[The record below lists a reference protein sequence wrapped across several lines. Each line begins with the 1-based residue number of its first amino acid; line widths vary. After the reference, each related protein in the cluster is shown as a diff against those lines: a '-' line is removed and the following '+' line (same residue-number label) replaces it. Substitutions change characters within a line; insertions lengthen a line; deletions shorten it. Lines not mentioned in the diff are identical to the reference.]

1 MLETVQQ
8 KQLWLPGELR
18 LELLVK
24 DHPQIGFSKYWDI
37 YLPLGMSAIPA
48 GCFKLVRIVIDGE
61 DAPGAR
67 IETWQIVLMLLLQ
80 TIGII
85 GMAVVVLIRM
95 EMAMTQLHVVTAGNP
110 TLWRRLCLLS
120 SLCCLAMF
128 DVFLNVGFAFAGAW
142 PLIVGSVFWCF
153 VYLAGIRLTFF
164 RLPTRCVVRE

>member
-1 MLETVQQ
+1 
-8 KQLWLPGELR
+8 
-18 LELLVK
+18 VK

-48 GCFKLVRIVIDGE
+48 GCFKLMRIVIDSE
-61 DAPGAR
+61 EAPGAK
-67 IETWQIVLMLLLQ
+67 IETWQVVLMCTLQ
-80 TIGII
+80 IIGMV

-128 DVFLNVGFAFAGAW
+128 DVFLNVGLAFAGAW
-142 PLIVGSVFWCF
+142 PLIVGAVFWYL

-164 RLPTRCVVRE
+164 RLPTRCLIRE